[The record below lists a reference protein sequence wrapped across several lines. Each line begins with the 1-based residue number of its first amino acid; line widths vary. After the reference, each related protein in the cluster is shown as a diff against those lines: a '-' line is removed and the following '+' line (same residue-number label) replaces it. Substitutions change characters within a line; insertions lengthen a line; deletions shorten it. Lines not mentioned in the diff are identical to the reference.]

1 MKYIATWKL
10 TWRNVK
16 KGTKAK
22 VVICSDPLIILVT
35 FLWSRFAG
43 NMIQRPP
50 FFAMTTHAPRLQ
62 SPQNWSYCI
71 PDCIPGIH
79 ANSTLPDYP
88 GVCRIRHRSQALP
101 YGSPYLPDK
110 IIFSAFLYLNWD
122 LKTCII
128 FICTTVSRAFLHVF
142 SHCQRFSGLRIVL
155 VCTSCKTS
163 HNVLSHSHWGFMTR
177 KWARVTRA
185 VRGIRT
191 SARGDDWQWCPCLRT
206 DLLKHVLQ
214 SKTY

>member
-1 MKYIATWKL
+1 M
-10 TWRNVK
+10 WRK
-16 KGTKAK
+16 APRWSFAK

-35 FLWSRFAG
+35 FLWSRFSG

-71 PDCIPGIH
+71 PGIH
-79 ANSTLPDYP
+79 ANSTLPDYR

-110 IIFSAFLYLNWD
+110 IIFSAFLYLSWD

-177 KWARVTRA
+177 GRYFRNFWVGMCRWDAGT
-185 VRGIRT
+185 
-191 SARGDDWQWCPCLRT
+191 LN
-206 DLLKHVLQ
+206 LYQ
-214 SKTY
+214 S